1 MNKPKKAPN
10 VDQKMFDCVKILLQS
25 GATRAEIEK
34 YTGLGHTAI
43 YRISVS
49 ETYADYKNLL
59 AAIALEIREKKA
71 KKAAEKAAAEKAAAE
86 KAAAE
91 KKPEPEPEPAPEP
104 EKPAEQPAQVVEHRQ
119 NITIQA
125 TYYVSQKLDRIEEL
139 LKTIS
144 AKLACIIDDLYGT
157 GPKKE

>member
-1 MNKPKKAPN
+1 MEKQKKAPN

-49 ETYADYKNLL
+49 ETFQDYRNLL
-59 AAIALEIREKKA
+59 AAIALEYRQKKEKK
-71 KKAAEKAAAEKAAAE
+71 AAE

-91 KKPEPEPEPAPEP
+91 KKPEPAPAPEP

-119 NITIQA
+119 TVTVQA
-125 TYYVSQKLDRIEEL
+125 TYYVSQKLDAMTEL

-157 GPKKE
+157 APKKEG

>member
-10 VDQKMFDCVKILLQS
+10 VDPKMFDCVKILLQS

-34 YTGLGHTAI
+34 FTGLGHTAI
-43 YRISVS
+43 YRISIS

-59 AAIALEIREKKA
+59 AAISLEIREKKA
-71 KKAAEKAAAEKAAAE
+71 KKAAEEAAV
-86 KAAAE
+86 E
-91 KKPEPEPEPAPEP
+91 KKPEPAPEPAPEP
-104 EKPAEQPAQVVEHRQ
+104 EKPEEPPVQVVEHRQ
-119 NITIQA
+119 NVTIQA
-125 TYYVSQKLDRIEEL
+125 TYYVSQKLDKIEEL

-157 GPKKE
+157 GTKKEG

>member
-1 MNKPKKAPN
+1 MEKQKKAPN

-25 GATRAEIEK
+25 KTPRAEIEK

-49 ETYADYKNLL
+49 ETFQDYKNLL

-71 KKAAEKAAAEKAAAE
+71 KKVAE

-91 KKPEPEPEPAPEP
+91 KKPEPVPEPEP

>member
-1 MNKPKKAPN
+1 MEKQKKAPN

-25 GATRAEIEK
+25 KTPRAEIEK

-49 ETYADYKNLL
+49 ETFQDYKNLL
-59 AAIALEIREKKA
+59 AAIALEYREKKA
-71 KKAAEKAAAEKAAAE
+71 KKAAEKAAAEK
-86 KAAAE
+86 
-91 KKPEPEPEPAPEP
+91 KPEPVPEPEP
-104 EKPAEQPAQVVEHRQ
+104 EKPAEQPTQVIEHRQ
-119 NITIQA
+119 TVTVQA
-125 TYYVSQKLDRIEEL
+125 TYYVSQKLDAMTEL

-157 GPKKE
+157 APKKEG

>member
-1 MNKPKKAPN
+1 MEKQKKAPN

-25 GATRAEIEK
+25 KTPRAEIEK

-49 ETYADYKNLL
+49 ETFQDYRNLL
-59 AAIALEIREKKA
+59 AAIALEYRQKKE
-71 KKAAEKAAAEKAAAE
+71 KKAAEKAAAEK
-86 KAAAE
+86 K
-91 KKPEPEPEPAPEP
+91 PEPAPEP

-119 NITIQA
+119 TVTVQA
-125 TYYVSQKLDRIEEL
+125 TYYVSQKLDAITEL

-157 GPKKE
+157 GPKKEG

>member
-1 MNKPKKAPN
+1 MEKQKKAPN
-10 VDQKMFDCVKILLQS
+10 VDPKMFDCVKILLQS

-49 ETYADYKNLL
+49 ETYADYKDLL

-71 KKAAEKAAAEKAAAE
+71 KKAAEKVAAEKAAAE

-91 KKPEPEPEPAPEP
+91 KKPEPVPEP

-119 NITIQA
+119 TVTVQA
-125 TYYVSQKLDRIEEL
+125 TYYVSQKLDAMTEL

>member
-1 MNKPKKAPN
+1 MEKQKKAPN

-25 GATRAEIEK
+25 KTPRAEIEK

-49 ETYADYKNLL
+49 ETFQDYRNLL
-59 AAIALEIREKKA
+59 AAIALEYRQKKE
-71 KKAAEKAAAEKAAAE
+71 KKAAEKAAAEKKAAE

-91 KKPEPEPEPAPEP
+91 KKPEPAPEP

-119 NITIQA
+119 TVTVQA
-125 TYYVSQKLDRIEEL
+125 TYYVSQKLDAMTEL

>member
-1 MNKPKKAPN
+1 MEKRKKAPN
-10 VDQKMFDCVKILLQS
+10 VDQKTFDCVKILLQS
-25 GATRAEIEK
+25 KTPRAEIEK

-49 ETYADYKNLL
+49 ETFQDYKNLL

-71 KKAAEKAAAEKAAAE
+71 KKAAEKS
-86 KAAAE
+86 AAE
-91 KKPEPEPEPAPEP
+91 KKPEPAPEP

-119 NITIQA
+119 TVTVQA
-125 TYYVSQKLDRIEEL
+125 TYYVSQKLDAMTEL

-157 GPKKE
+157 APKKGD

>member
-1 MNKPKKAPN
+1 MNKQKKAPN
-10 VDQKMFDCVKILLQS
+10 VDQRMFDCVKILLQS

-49 ETYADYKNLL
+49 ETFNDYRNLL
-59 AAIALEIREKKA
+59 AAIALEYREKKE
-71 KKAAEKAAAEKAAAE
+71 KKAAE

-104 EKPAEQPAQVVEHRQ
+104 EKPEEQPVQVVEHRQ
-119 NITIQA
+119 NVTIQA

-157 GPKKE
+157 GTKREG

>member
-49 ETYADYKNLL
+49 ETFNDYRNLL
-59 AAIALEIREKKA
+59 AAIALEYREKKE
-71 KKAAEKAAAEKAAAE
+71 KKAAEKAAE

>member
-1 MNKPKKAPN
+1 MEKQKKAPN

-49 ETYADYKNLL
+49 ETFQDYRNLL
-59 AAIALEIREKKA
+59 AAIALEYRQKKE
-71 KKAAEKAAAEKAAAE
+71 KKAAEKAAAEK
-86 KAAAE
+86 K
-91 KKPEPEPEPAPEP
+91 PEPAPEP

-119 NITIQA
+119 TVTVQA
-125 TYYVSQKLDRIEEL
+125 TYYVSQKLDAMTEL

>member
-1 MNKPKKAPN
+1 MEKQKKAPN

-49 ETYADYKNLL
+49 ETYQDYRNLL
-59 AAIALEIREKKA
+59 AAIALEYREKKA
-71 KKAAEKAAAEKAAAE
+71 KKAAEKAAE

-91 KKPEPEPEPAPEP
+91 KKPEPVPEPEPD
-104 EKPAEQPAQVVEHRQ
+104 KPAEQPTQVIEHRQ
-119 NITIQA
+119 TVTVQA
-125 TYYVSQKLDRIEEL
+125 TYYVSQKLDAITEL

-144 AKLACIIDDLYGT
+144 AKMACIIDDLYGT
-157 GPKKE
+157 APKKEENHG